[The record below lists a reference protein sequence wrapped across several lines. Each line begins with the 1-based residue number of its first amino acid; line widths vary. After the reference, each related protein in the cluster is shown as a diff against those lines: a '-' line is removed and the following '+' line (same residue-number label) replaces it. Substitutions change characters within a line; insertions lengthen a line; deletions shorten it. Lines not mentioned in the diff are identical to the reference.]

1 MNLAAW
7 LARAGRSRP
16 ELTALARGFQ
26 PVATYR
32 DLAGR
37 AARLAGALR
46 GKYGLE
52 AGDRVAIVAKN
63 GPHYLE
69 ALYAI
74 WWAGL
79 AAVPVNAKLHGAEI
93 GWILENSGARIAFVS
108 DGLETDV
115 AAHAPEGLRDIVTLG
130 SPAFW
135 TLVASDPLPICS
147 AAPDDLAWLFY
158 TSGTTGR
165 PKGAMLS
172 HRNLATMTYA
182 YLTDVDPASPGDTLL
197 HAAPMSH
204 GSGLYAMAHVMR
216 FGINAVAESGG
227 FEPDEVL
234 GILSRTPDL
243 SMFAAPTMIKRLT
256 DCPLEAEADHI
267 RTIVWG
273 GAPMHVADAMRAI
286 DRFGPRF
293 AQIYGQGETP
303 MTTTVLSKADIADR
317 GHPRWEARLGSAG
330 IANSAVEV
338 RIDGAHGSH
347 GESGEILV
355 RGDTVMLGYWNNP
368 EATAAA
374 VVDGWLHTGDVGE
387 FDADGY
393 LTLKDRSKDVI
404 ISGGTNIYPREVE
417 EVLLTHAGV
426 REVSVIGRPDP
437 EWGESVVAY
446 FAGEAEPAELDA
458 LCLASIAR
466 FKRPK
471 EYVRVDAL
479 PKNNY
484 GKILKTELRARDARR
499 QAVGT
504 MDQDEGGT
512 A

>member
-7 LARAGRSRP
+7 LARAGRSRADAV
-16 ELTALARGFQ
+16 ALARGSS
-26 PVATYR
+26 PIASYR
-32 DLAGR
+32 DFAGR
-37 AARLAGALR
+37 SARLAGSLLTH
-46 GKYGLE
+46 YGL
-52 AGDRVAIVAKN
+52 ARGDRVAIVAKN

-79 AAVPVNAKLHGAEI
+79 VAVPVNVKLHSAEI
-93 GWILENSGARIAFVS
+93 GWILENCGARLALVS
-108 DGLETDV
+108 SGMEADV
-115 AAHAPEGLRDIVTLG
+115 AAYAPEGLRDVVTLG
-130 SPAFW
+130 GPQFW
-135 TLVASDPLPICS
+135 SLVAGDPAPLAE

-172 HRNLATMTYA
+172 HRNLVAMSLA
-182 YLTDVDPASPGDTLL
+182 YLTDVDPVAEGDTLL

-227 FEPDEVL
+227 FEADEVL
-234 GILSRTPDL
+234 EIVSRSRGV
-243 SMFAAPTMIKRLT
+243 SMFAAPTMVRRLT
-256 DCPLEAEADHI
+256 ECPMEAMTENI

-273 GAPMHVADAMRAI
+273 GAPMHVADTRRAI

-303 MTTTVLSKADIADR
+303 MTGTVLSKADIADR
-317 GHPRWEARLGSAG
+317 DHPRWEARLASAG
-330 IANSAVEV
+330 LVSSVVEM
-338 RIDGAHGSH
+338 RIDGAEADH
-347 GESGEILV
+347 GETGEILV
-355 RGDTVMLGYWNNP
+355 RGDTVMLGYWDNP
-368 EATAAA
+368 DASAEALRG
-374 VVDGWLHTGDVGE
+374 GWLHTGDVGS

-393 LTLKDRSKDVI
+393 LTLLDRSKDVI

-417 EVLLTHAGV
+417 EVLLTHPGV
-426 REVSVIGRPDP
+426 REVSVIGRPDA
-437 EWGESVVAY
+437 EWGESIVACY
-446 FAGEAEPAELDA
+446 AGDAEPAELDA
-458 LCLASIAR
+458 LCLEHIAR

-471 EYVRVDAL
+471 DYLQLPEL

-484 GKILKTELRARDARR
+484 GKILKTELRA
-499 QAVGT
+499 
-504 MDQDEGGT
+504 MDQRRVRRGG
-512 A
+512 